1 MPLLLDAI
9 SWFFIL
15 SGALFMLTGALGIL
29 RMPDFYTRLH
39 AAGMTDT
46 MGTAFMLA
54 GLMLQGGW
62 TLTPVRLALIL
73 LFIYFTGPI
82 ATHAL
87 ANAAYRA
94 GLRPQLAENKE
105 QPPSNT

>member
-1 MPLLLDAI
+1 MTFMLDLV
-9 SWFFIL
+9 SWVFIL
-15 SGALFMLTGALGIL
+15 TGVLFMMIGVIGIL

-46 MGTAFMLA
+46 MGAAFILA

-73 LFIYFTGPI
+73 LFIYFTSAI

-87 ANAAYRA
+87 ANAAFRA
-94 GLRPQLAENKE
+94 GLRPRLSQEKENTS
-105 QPPSNT
+105 SNL